1 MQGKLGTGMVVG
13 MMLGVAAMAAGK
25 PMMKKMIKK
34 KNSCL
39 FRTIGTTM
47 DNVINS
53 MK

>member
-1 MQGKLGTGMVVG
+1 MEGKFNTGMFVG
-13 MMLGVAAMAAGK
+13 AMIGAAMVVAGK

-34 KNSCL
+34 KNTCL